1 MDQSRRVSEGPG
13 TYPPEATTA
22 RGFVTTWVTT
32 RARRF
37 PDLEPAPLAT
47 EGLDQRD
54 TALARAIARA
64 VAQRWLTLA
73 TVIQSQLNRP
83 WEKLE
88 PAVQGALLVGAAQLL
103 VLGRLPDHAV
113 IYEAVAWIKAAKGQ
127 AGPGAGGL
135 VNAVLR
141 QVANLRERRLERRL
155 PLGYERNELPL
166 PDGGRWRLTQAVF
179 DNDPM
184 CRLAQQTS
192 HPPEL
197 LKRWVG
203 RFGCRRAQHLA
214 VHNLLWPPIIIAGVG
229 GGGEGAA
236 DPGHL
241 PPGCRPHEET
251 GFTLFEE
258 DRAHLR
264 QLLDDMPSARVQDPA
279 AAAAAVATRPLA
291 PNLIIDVCA
300 GKGTK
305 TRQLAELHPTARIV
319 ASDTSRLKVATLRQ
333 VFSGHHR
340 VRVVRT
346 GELRRFTGK
355 ADLVLLD
362 VPCSNTGVLAR
373 RVEARYRF
381 SPRSLKRLVELQ
393 RRIIVDSL
401 GLLAGG
407 GHMLYSTCSLE
418 AEENEQQANWIT
430 RWHPMEIC
438 RAKRRWPRGLPGDPP
453 ARYCDGGYFAL
464 LKRSE

>member
-1 MDQSRRVSEGPG
+1 MDQSRRVSKGPG
-13 TYPPEATTA
+13 TCPPEATTA
-22 RGFVTTWVTT
+22 RGLVTTWVAT

-47 EGLDQRD
+47 DGLEQRD
-54 TALARAIARA
+54 AALAHAIAKA

-73 TVIQSQLNRP
+73 TVIQSRLNHP

-88 PAVQGALLVGAAQLL
+88 PDVQGALLVGAAQLL

-113 IYEAVAWIKAAKGQ
+113 IHEAVAWIKAARSQ

-141 QVANLRERRLERRL
+141 QVAKLRERRLEHQL

-179 DNDPM
+179 DGDPM

-197 LKRWVG
+197 LKRWVS
-203 RFGCRRAQHLA
+203 RFGGRRTEQLA
-214 VHNLLWPPIIIAGVG
+214 AHNLLWPPIIVAGVRG
-229 GGGEGAA
+229 DGEGAD

-241 PPGCRPHEET
+241 PPGCRPHEEP

-258 DRAHLR
+258 DHDHLR
-264 QLLDDMPSARVQDPA
+264 QLLGDMPSARVQDPA
-279 AAAAAVATRPLA
+279 AAAAAVSTRPLA

-319 ASDTSRLKVATLRQ
+319 ASDTSRIKLATLREA
-333 VFSGHHR
+333 FSGHHR
-340 VRVVRT
+340 VRVVSA

-355 ADLVLLD
+355 ADLVILD

-381 SPRSLKRLVELQ
+381 NPRSLQRLVDLQ
-393 RRIIVDSL
+393 RQIIVDSL
-401 GLLAGG
+401 GLLVGG
-407 GHMLYSTCSLE
+407 GHILYSTCSLE

-464 LKRSE
+464 LKRFE